1 MTMQLFLSMM
11 AGLVVIIGLLFLS
24 MIHLFMIPSDVRK
37 RDTDVRPKGEDDMID
52 RIEKPEMGGDLDHE
66 PKPEIER
73 EPDIP
78 GLEPK
83 PEPEIKREPGI
94 TEDPKPEADPQPAAP
109 SPDY

>member
-1 MTMQLFLSMM
+1 MTMQLFLSIL
-11 AGLVVIIGLLFLS
+11 AGCAVISGLLFLS

-37 RDTDVRPKGEDDMID
+37 RDTDMRPKGDNTMTDPT
-52 RIEKPEMGGDLDHE
+52 EKPEMGGDLDRE

-73 EPDIP
+73 EPDVP

-94 TEDPKPEADPQPAAP
+94 TEDPRPEADPERERR
-109 SPDY
+109 S